1 MDVRAD
7 KTKTRPQLHES
18 QEHPD
23 QGILAHVQE
32 LIPLL
37 EKAGIVVEVDDE
49 EAGEDVDMA

>member
-1 MDVRAD
+1 
-7 KTKTRPQLHES
+7 
-18 QEHPD
+18 
-23 QGILAHVQE
+23 VQE